1 MTTTLTKPTLK
12 IAKKVLDT
20 VDAGLCS
27 GKGKPIPGQMCVEA
41 AVCYAYGLPHSDQ
54 PPCVSPALR
63 SFKIALNDKPWSSDA
78 ARANGLRR
86 ISIAQLG
93 SNKMDDK
100 EFTKRLSEEFIR
112 VFVTQALRSAA
123 KANPKHADKLEAC
136 ARACEMT
143 GSRQAA
149 LDGKEAAHAAYA
161 AYAANA
167 AAYAANAANAAHAA
181 YAAYAAA
188 YAALFLLG
196 FFNHASAASIA
207 FSTLLSFLLCFF
219 QIGRTNLAAN
229 TAFLTLSSF
238 VQYHALTTRIS
249 DQDSLSF
256 CLWDFP
262 RTCTLASTSS

>member
-123 KANPKHADKLEAC
+123 KADPKHADKLEAC

-149 LDGKEAAHAAYA
+149 LDGKEAADAANAAADAAAYAAEAAYAAYA

-167 AAYAANAANAAHAA
+167 AAYAA
-181 YAAYAAA
+181 YAAA
-188 YAALFLLG
+188 YAAD
-196 FFNHASAASIA
+196 AANA
-207 FSTLLSFLLCFF
+207 ADAAVDAAKAANRDATY
-219 QIGRTNLAAN
+219 TLAAECCIEI
-229 TAFLTLSSF
+229 LRDMKQPGVKLMDR
-238 VQYHALTTRIS
+238 LCPIKK
-249 DQDSLSF
+249 
-256 CLWDFP
+256 
-262 RTCTLASTSS
+262 

>member
-167 AAYAANAANAAHAA
+167 AAYAANAANAANAA

-188 YAALFLLG
+188 YAA
-196 FFNHASAASIA
+196 NAAAYAAAYAANAANAANAAYAAVHAAVDAAKA
-207 FSTLLSFLLCFF
+207 ANRDATY
-219 QIGRTNLAAN
+219 TLAAECCIEI
-229 TAFLTLSSF
+229 LRDMKQPGVKLMDR
-238 VQYHALTTRIS
+238 LCPIKK
-249 DQDSLSF
+249 
-256 CLWDFP
+256 
-262 RTCTLASTSS
+262 

>member
-149 LDGKEAAHAAYA
+149 LDGKEAAYAADAAYA
-161 AYAANA
+161 
-167 AAYAANAANAAHAA
+167 AA

-188 YAALFLLG
+188 YAAK
-196 FFNHASAASIA
+196 AAA
-207 FSTLLSFLLCFF
+207 YAAEAAAYAAEAAAYAADAAYAAYAANRDATY
-219 QIGRTNLAAN
+219 TLAAECCIEI
-229 TAFLTLSSF
+229 LRDMKQPGVKLMDR
-238 VQYHALTTRIS
+238 LCPIKK
-249 DQDSLSF
+249 
-256 CLWDFP
+256 
-262 RTCTLASTSS
+262 